1 MSLLWRRTVG
11 VSCPLASWVEMYP
24 SGHTD
29 SRDMWPRML
38 CICPALG
45 WGGVRGGAL
54 VERSSAVLCSTQ
66 TGDFVLL
73 DGKLVVICDF
83 LVHSN
88 GLLGVNDDLLL
99 GLNGD
104 DLRITVWLQN
114 ITRTI
119 FKKVRKQLY
128 PHFYRLINNQHRCY
142 SSNKYMIE
150 KLTAY
155 SRAWSWNLVRHQRQG
170 MEHSL
175 NAGR

>member
-1 MSLLWRRTVG
+1 MHL
-11 VSCPLASWVEMYP
+11 SCA
-24 SGHTD
+24 
-29 SRDMWPRML
+29 
-38 CICPALG
+38 ALG
-45 WGGVRGGAL
+45 RGGAL

-66 TGDFVLL
+66 TRDFVLL
-73 DGKLVVICDF
+73 DGKLVVIRDF

-119 FKKVRKQLY
+119 FKRKVRKQLY

-155 SRAWSWNLVRHQRQG
+155 SRA
-170 MEHSL
+170 
-175 NAGR
+175 